1 MATASISA
9 MTAGAVMALARPA
22 RVVRRPNGEVVM
34 ILVGRDSVSE
44 AEHWRAKGYR
54 VEAIDG
60 GLLGI

>member
-1 MATASISA
+1 MAIASISA

-22 RVVRRPNGEVVM
+22 HVVRRPNGQVVV
-34 ILVGRDSVSE
+34 ILVGRDSASE

-54 VEAIDG
+54 VEPIDG